1 VQWFNDNKL
10 AWTYLEGGMGPVPIA
25 DIGNRHVPDE
35 PMYLLLNL
43 AISHN
48 FGPASVPFLA

>member
-1 VQWFNDNKL
+1 MQWFNDNKL